1 MIDWAAFLIV
11 LAASI
16 VSACLV
22 VALFSLGLQ
31 LAAAAGAW
39 RRSLAVASFAVCG
52 LAILFGVYLIIP
64 ALHP

>member
-11 LAASI
+11 LVTSI

-22 VALFSLGLQ
+22 VALFSLGLR
-31 LAAAAGAW
+31 LTAASGHW
-39 RRSLAVASFAVCG
+39 RRSLGAASFGVCG

>member
-11 LAASI
+11 LVTSI

-22 VALFSLGLQ
+22 VALFSLGLR
-31 LAAAAGAW
+31 LASAIGVW

>member
-11 LAASI
+11 LVTSI

-22 VALFSLGLQ
+22 VALFSLGLR
-31 LAAAAGAW
+31 LASVTGVW